1 MAQTTVTVAKHES
14 GAVEGENNMDDLH
27 QPPLGSI
34 GDEVTAGSLHVQGT
48 SELLLGIRLILDF
61 LV

>member
-1 MAQTTVTVAKHES
+1 MAQTTVTVAKQES
-14 GAVEGENNMDDLH
+14 GAVEGENELDDLH

-34 GDEVTAGSLHVQGT
+34 GDEITADSLHVQGK
-48 SELLLGIRLILDF
+48 SELLLGIRLITDF